1 MFRFRPV
8 DSTSAKGFDCIE
20 VLVESKRVGSDLVR
34 CFVVVFGSCVG
45 GEVHIKLIY
54 EGIGS
59 F

>member
-1 MFRFRPV
+1 M

-20 VLVESKRVGSDLVR
+20 VLVESNRVGSDLVR